1 VKSVSGASTIF
12 AGHTIKIFST
22 GRRDRNTES
31 FTFDWCSLNL
41 EDTVLKIEIAQTV
54 REISNF

>member
-1 VKSVSGASTIF
+1 MKSVPGASTIF

-22 GRRDRNTES
+22 RRRDRTTES
-31 FTFDWCSLNL
+31 FTFDWYLLNL
-41 EDTVLKIEIAQTV
+41 EETVLKFEIAQTV